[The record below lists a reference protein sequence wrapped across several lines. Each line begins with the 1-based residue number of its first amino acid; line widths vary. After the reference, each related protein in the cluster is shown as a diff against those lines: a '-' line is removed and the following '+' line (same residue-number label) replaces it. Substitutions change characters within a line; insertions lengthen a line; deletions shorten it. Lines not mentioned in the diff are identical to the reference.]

1 MIRKTIGISLAAL
14 CLSQTAS
21 AQDRDMEKHHPL
33 RIAETHRD
41 TLDAGAARLAVKA
54 TFQPSAQPTQQELLT
69 AILLMSLREQR
80 ANHT

>member
-1 MIRKTIGISLAAL
+1 MMGKTIGVSLALL
-14 CLSQTAS
+14 CLSQAAV
-21 AQDRDMEKHHPL
+21 AQNLVTKKHHPM
-33 RIAETHRD
+33 RIAEARRD
-41 TLDAGAARLAVKA
+41 TLDAGAARLAMKA

>member
-1 MIRKTIGISLAAL
+1 MIRKTIGVSLAIL
-14 CLSQTAS
+14 CLSQTAF
-21 AQDRDMEKHHPL
+21 AQDIVAKKHLPV
-33 RIAETHRD
+33 RAVETRRD
-41 TLDAGAARLAVKA
+41 TLDAGAARLAMKA

>member
-1 MIRKTIGISLAAL
+1 MMGKTIAVSLAIL
-14 CLSQTAS
+14 CLSQAAF
-21 AQDRDMEKHHPL
+21 AQDVVPKKHHTV
-33 RIAETHRD
+33 RIAETRRD

-69 AILLMSLREQR
+69 AILLMSLRDQR

>member
-1 MIRKTIGISLAAL
+1 MIRKTIGIGLATL
-14 CLSQTAS
+14 CLGQA
-21 AQDRDMEKHHPL
+21 AFEQDLGTTKHHPA
-33 RIAETHRD
+33 RVAEAHRD
-41 TLDAGAARLAVKA
+41 TLDAGAARLAMKA

>member
-1 MIRKTIGISLAAL
+1 MIGKTIGVSLAIL
-14 CLSQTAS
+14 CLSQAAF
-21 AQDRDMEKHHPL
+21 AQDIDTKKHHSV
-33 RIAETHRD
+33 RAAEAHRD
-41 TLDAGAARLAVKA
+41 TLDAGAARLAMKA

>member
-1 MIRKTIGISLAAL
+1 MIRKTVGISLAII
-14 CLSQTAS
+14 CLSQAAF
-21 AQDRDMEKHHPL
+21 AQDIDTRKHNPV
-33 RIAETHRD
+33 RIAEAHRD

>member
-1 MIRKTIGISLAAL
+1 MIRKTIGVSLAIL
-14 CLSQTAS
+14 CLSQAAF
-21 AQDRDMEKHHPL
+21 AQDHGMKKHATL
-33 RIAETHRD
+33 RTAEAHRD
-41 TLDAGAARLAVKA
+41 TLDAGAARLAMKA